1 MKNIMLTWSL
11 TSLFF
16 VTIILAEFV
25 SGDAMHVKLVH
36 AANAAD
42 IFAGR

>member
-16 VTIILAEFV
+16 VTLILAEFIT
-25 SGDAMHVKLVH
+25 GDAMHARLEH
-36 AANAAD
+36 AMNATD
-42 IFAGR
+42 VFAGR